1 LHDGSAKGGT
11 LYYVI
16 VPDLLFCGEFFAR
29 LSLLPAV
36 LRSYAVCRP
45 VDEQWSG
52 YRQIMCDRL
61 MAAAGR
67 PQACYLLP
75 VASGCSAN
83 GIKTFPVFA
92 LIILSALIT

>member
-1 LHDGSAKGGT
+1 MLSS
-11 LYYVI
+11 LI
-16 VPDLLFCGEFFAR
+16 FFWWGEFFAR

-36 LRSYAVCRP
+36 LRFYAIAPRCDEMCGRCRF
-45 VDEQWSG
+45 
-52 YRQIMCDRL
+52 ILCDRL

-67 PQACYLLP
+67 PQDCYLLRAMP
-75 VASGCSAN
+75 GCSAN